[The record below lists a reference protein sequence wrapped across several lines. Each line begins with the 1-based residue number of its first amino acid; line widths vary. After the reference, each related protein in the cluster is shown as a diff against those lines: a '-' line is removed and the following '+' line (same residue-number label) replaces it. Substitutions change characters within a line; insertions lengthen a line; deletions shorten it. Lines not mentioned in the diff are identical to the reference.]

1 MFYWEQYILIKEYIK
16 AAYYFML
23 GLKTNA
29 VNLNMPYCDFINYI
43 LGKLKGLA

>member
-1 MFYWEQYILIKEYIK
+1 
-16 AAYYFML
+16 ML

-43 LGKLKGLA
+43 LGKLKGLSIENDIIWLWI